1 MEFARFMASP
11 VGRIVRIVA
20 GVVMIVVGLRSVGGT
35 GGLVLAI
42 AGVLPLGAGLFNFC
56 GIAPI
61 IGAPFWGKNAQR
73 SSTT

>member
-11 VGRIVRIVA
+11 VGRIVRIAA
-20 GVVMIVVGLRSVGGT
+20 GVVMAVVGLRILGGT

-42 AGVLPLGAGLFNFC
+42 AGVVPLAAGLFNFC
-56 GIAPI
+56 GIGPV
-61 IGAPFWGKNAQR
+61 IGAPFWGKNAHR